1 MRPGAQFAI
10 SELTSTSA
18 RRGLRMASGLVLFAY
33 IGAHL
38 ANHALGLVSL
48 GAAEHGMEIAIM
60 VWYSAPGTALLYGAA
75 AIHFLLA
82 LWAVYERRTF
92 RLPPIELI
100 RIALGF
106 TLPILLI
113 GHAAST
119 RLAYDL
125 FGLSSDYSRVVSN
138 LWATDAQWWQ
148 LGLMAP
154 GWLHG
159 CLGLHLAF
167 NRRPLYR
174 QLRFV
179 LFGAALLLPVLSAL
193 GFVAM
198 GRELA
203 ANPAA
208 VAAAQEYL
216 SPNNAA
222 QRLAVAQ
229 WKEGML
235 NGYFAI
241 IAAAFIAR
249 EIRNLFERR
258 GNRLVAV
265 SYPGRSVK
273 VPRGWTV
280 LEASRSFHLPH
291 AAMCGGRARCSTCRV
306 RISAGKESCPPPAA
320 DEQATLDRIG
330 AAPDVRLAC
339 QLRPQGD
346 ISVVPLVRT
355 ARPIYRQTAP
365 RRSEERE
372 IVVLYYDVRNPVEP
386 ASDHL
391 LQDVLHVAT
400 LSVEALGNAVRAARG
415 TLIHVEVD
423 TFCALFGLD
432 GEISRATQDALRAA
446 GAIASVISDLNE
458 RLERRADSKV
468 KFSVSIHA
476 GRAAVGEVGSTEPP
490 TILAIGEAVDVAK
503 QLRKLAIARDKS
515 FVISR
520 QVYAAAGLDPVF
532 DDSVTIGAPGQQPVT
547 VFLAEAAPVPSQTW
561 TVHGERSRRASL
573 RRMLSG

>member
-1 MRPGAQFAI
+1 MRPGTPFAF
-10 SELTSTSA
+10 SDLTSTPA
-18 RRGLRMASGLVLFAY
+18 RRRLRMASGLVLFTY

-48 GAAEHGMEIAIM
+48 AAAEHGMEIAIV
-60 VWYSAPGTALLYGAA
+60 VWYSAPGTVLLYGAA

-82 LWAVYERRTF
+82 LWSVYERRTF
-92 RLPPIELI
+92 RLPPIELL

-113 GHAAST
+113 GHAVAT

-125 FGLSSDYSRVVSN
+125 FGLPSDYTRVVSN
-138 LWATDAQWWQ
+138 LWAMDSQWWQ
-148 LGLMAP
+148 LGVMAP

-193 GFVAM
+193 GFIAM

-203 ANPAA
+203 VNEAA
-208 VAAAQEYL
+208 VAAAQQYL
-216 SPNNAA
+216 SPDNAA
-222 QRLAVAQ
+222 QRLAIAQ
-229 WKEGML
+229 WKEGL
-235 NGYFAI
+235 LGGYFSI

-249 EIRNLFERR
+249 EVRNLFERR
-258 GNRLVAV
+258 SNRLVTV
-265 SYPGRSVK
+265 SYPASSVR

-280 LEASRSFHLPH
+280 LEASRGFHLPH
-291 AAMCGGRARCSTCRV
+291 TAMCGGRARCSTCRV
-306 RISAGKESCPPPAA
+306 RVTAGEAFCPPPAA
-320 DEQATLDRIG
+320 DEQATLRRIR

-355 ARPIYRQTAP
+355 ARPVYRQTAP
-365 RRSEERE
+365 LRSEERE
-372 IVVLYYDVRNPVEP
+372 IVVLYYDVRNPAEL

-391 LQDVLHVAT
+391 PQDLLHVAT

-415 TLIHVEVD
+415 TLIHVEAD

-432 GEISRATQDALRAA
+432 GGLSRAAQDALRAA
-446 GAIASVISDLNE
+446 GAIASVISDLNS
-458 RLERRADSKV
+458 RLERSADHKL

-476 GRAAVGEVGSTEPP
+476 GRAAVGEAGSAEAP
-490 TILAIGEAVDVAK
+490 IVLAIGEAVEVAK
-503 QLRKLAIARDKS
+503 QLRTLAAARDKS
-515 FVISR
+515 FAIS
-520 QVYAAAGLDPVF
+520 QPVYAAAGLEPVF
-532 DDSVTIGAPGQQPVT
+532 DDSVSIGAPAHPTT
-547 VFLAEAAPVPSQTW
+547 VFLADAAPVPSQTW
-561 TVHGERSRRASL
+561 TVHGEHSRRTSL

>member
-1 MRPGAQFAI
+1 MLPRRVPALAVRSDGALEGAMRPGAQFAF
-10 SELTSTSA
+10 SELTSTSV
-18 RRGLRMASGLVLFAY
+18 RRRLRMASGLILFTY

-60 VWYSAPGTALLYGAA
+60 VWYSVPGTALLYGAA

-138 LWATDAQWWQ
+138 LWATDSQWWQ

-241 IAAAFIAR
+241 VAAAFIAR
-249 EIRNLFERR
+249 EN
-258 GNRLVAV
+258 
-265 SYPGRSVK
+265 
-273 VPRGWTV
+273 
-280 LEASRSFHLPH
+280 
-291 AAMCGGRARCSTCRV
+291 
-306 RISAGKESCPPPAA
+306 
-320 DEQATLDRIG
+320 
-330 AAPDVRLAC
+330 
-339 QLRPQGD
+339 PQ
-346 ISVVPLVRT
+346 P
-355 ARPIYRQTAP
+355 
-365 RRSEERE
+365 
-372 IVVLYYDVRNPVEP
+372 
-386 ASDHL
+386 
-391 LQDVLHVAT
+391 
-400 LSVEALGNAVRAARG
+400 VRA
-415 TLIHVEVD
+415 
-423 TFCALFGLD
+423 
-432 GEISRATQDALRAA
+432 
-446 GAIASVISDLNE
+446 
-458 RLERRADSKV
+458 
-468 KFSVSIHA
+468 
-476 GRAAVGEVGSTEPP
+476 
-490 TILAIGEAVDVAK
+490 
-503 QLRKLAIARDKS
+503 
-515 FVISR
+515 
-520 QVYAAAGLDPVF
+520 
-532 DDSVTIGAPGQQPVT
+532 PG
-547 VFLAEAAPVPSQTW
+547 
-561 TVHGERSRRASL
+561 
-573 RRMLSG
+573 